1 MGNLLRDSAM
11 LFVVATSACAL
22 AACSPNAQHTKA
34 TVSYIDRN
42 CKIVRTTYDGD
53 YKRTGTETLTEQ
65 CSQAEDW
72 EKVRS
77 KRNKVA
83 DGKAVVHVTYT
94 APQNGQFQSGELTFD
109 GRDDEFYRLKAG
121 DEIEILVSNADPTK
135 IAKA

>member
-53 YKRTGTETLTEQ
+53 YKRTRTETLTEQ
-65 CSQAEDW
+65 CSHAEDW

-121 DEIEILVSNADPTK
+121 DEIDILVSNADPTK

>member
-1 MGNLLRDSAM
+1 MSKSVRGGVM
-11 LFVVATSACAL
+11 LVVTSACTL
-22 AACSPNAQHTKA
+22 VACSPNAQHTKA

-42 CKIVRTTYDGD
+42 CKIVQTTYDAD
-53 YKRTGTETLTEQ
+53 YKRTGSETLTKT
-65 CSQAEDW
+65 CSEADDW

-94 APQNGQFQSGELTFD
+94 APQNGQMQSGELTFD
-109 GRDDEFYRLKAG
+109 GRDDEFYELKAG

-135 IAKA
+135 IARA

>member
-1 MGNLLRDSAM
+1 MGNLLRGSAM
-11 LFVVATSACAL
+11 LLVVSACTL
-22 AACSPNAQHTKA
+22 TACSPNAQHTKA

-42 CKIVRTTYDGD
+42 CKIVQTTYDPD
-53 YKRTGTETLTEQ
+53 YKRTGTETLTKQ
-65 CSQAEDW
+65 CSEADDW
-72 EKVRS
+72 DKVRS

-94 APQNGQFQSGELTFD
+94 APHNGQLQSGELTFD
-109 GRDDEFYRLKAG
+109 GRDDEFYQLKAG